1 MLNSNYIQ
9 TLLGIKDA
17 IVTNV
22 ENSPNHSLIDVHF
35 ELKRNI
41 HECPNCKEL
50 TDSIHDYRI
59 QKIKGPPLGEKFIL
73 FHYRKRRYIC
83 PACEKRFY
91 ENNSFVPKYHRMT
104 SSLVSYILKE
114 LKSTASRSSVA
125 AKGNVSVYTVARIFD
140 FISPGKPKLPEVL
153 AIDEFKGNAETGK
166 YQCILTDPKNRKVLD
181 ILPGREVHHLSS
193 YFFSFPREERAKVK
207 VIVIDISPMQIWL
220 KLISEMLLLL
230 LIVFIIFAKYCGPLI
245 RYVVTS
251 NISFP
256 ESVGVILKGAKSSS
270 GQDFL
275 D

>member
-22 ENSPNHSLIDVHF
+22 ENNPDYSLINVHF
-35 ELKRNI
+35 ELKRDI

-50 TDSIHDYRI
+50 TDSIHDYRT

-125 AKGNVSVYTVARIFD
+125 AKCNVSIYTVSRIFN
-140 FISPGKPKLPEVL
+140 FISPGNL
-153 AIDEFKGNAETGK
+153 NS
-166 YQCILTDPKNRKVLD
+166 RK
-181 ILPGREVHHLSS
+181 
-193 YFFSFPREERAKVK
+193 F
-207 VIVIDISPMQIWL
+207 
-220 KLISEMLLLL
+220 
-230 LIVFIIFAKYCGPLI
+230 
-245 RYVVTS
+245 
-251 NISFP
+251 
-256 ESVGVILKGAKSSS
+256 
-270 GQDFL
+270 
-275 D
+275 